1 MKKKSKKTAVKLMDR
16 EWRRDQM
23 LEQVSETTYQRTG
36 TVQRGATENDW
47 YIRTQIYRKSNGGK

>member
-1 MKKKSKKTAVKLMDR
+1 MDR

-23 LEQVSETTYQRTG
+23 LEQVTEATYQRTK

-47 YIRTQIYRKSNGGK
+47 DIRIQIYRKSNGGK